1 MNQEGEVGIKYSQTT
16 VKEDGAGIEGVGGK
30 LLKKQELLLPP
41 EYLLADFPFFT
52 KLDEFKQK
60 LIS

>member
-1 MNQEGEVGIKYSQTT
+1 MNQEGEVGIKHSQTT
-16 VKEDGAGIEGVGGK
+16 VKEDGAGIEGEEGK
-30 LLKKQELLLPP
+30 MLKKQELLLPP
-41 EYLLADFPFFT
+41 DYLLADFPFFI